1 MKHGWIKALLLRF
14 ALVALIAGALL
25 LLVMGNTACVFRQ
38 LTGILCPTCG
48 MSRAW
53 LAFFRLDLD
62 SAFRYHPMFWGIAVL
77 GLLYLL
83 DGFPFP
89 GKRCTRWAYLL
100 ILLGF
105 ALTYIIRLL
114 CFLSGEAVV

>member
-14 ALVALIAGALL
+14 ALLTLIAGVLL
-25 LLVMGNTACVFRQ
+25 LLVMGETACVFRE
-38 LTGILCPTCG
+38 LTGIPCPTCG

-53 LAFFRLDLD
+53 LAFFRLDLAG
-62 SAFRYHPMFWGIAVL
+62 AFGYHPMFWGIGAL

-89 GKRCTRWAYLL
+89 GRRCAQGAYLL

-105 ALTYIIRLL
+105 AVTYIIRLL